1 MLCLT
6 EIDLLTDEISM
17 INLTMLHIIN
27 QQYNKIHQQNLTAI
41 LDSIFIVMLM
51 NDFHQFVLNSNMIT
65 VTNRLV
71 NDLTRSIQNQ
81 SELRLELN

>member
-27 QQYNKIHQQNLTAI
+27 QQCNKIHQQNLTVI
-41 LDSIFIVMLM
+41 LDFIFIMIFM
-51 NDFHQFVLNSNMIT
+51 SDFHQFILNSNVII
-65 VTNRLV
+65 VINF
-71 NDLTRSIQNQ
+71 
-81 SELRLELN
+81 